1 MFVGVSYFFTD
12 AQVIKISKNKYIM
25 AKSKIPKK
33 NSPSEAKVNWP
44 SLENQLNEAK
54 VLNGS
59 ALEKLIKSNQ
69 DFHMLR
75 PEEANDKIGL
85 ALWLR
90 VYWRKNHPEGKYA
103 ANDPSGGYPRALHK
117 LHSWMIYNQDHSS
130 LSNQYLKTSKK

>member
-1 MFVGVSYFFTD
+1 
-12 AQVIKISKNKYIM
+12 M
-25 AKSKIPKK
+25 AKNKIPKK

-85 ALWLR
+85 PLWLR
-90 VYWRKNHPEGKYA
+90 VHWRKNHPEGKYA
-103 ANDPSGGYPRALHK
+103 ANDPSGGYPLALHR
-117 LHSWMIYNQDHSS
+117 LHSWMIYNQNHPS
-130 LSNQYLKTSKK
+130 LSTQSSKSSKK